1 MICFFSWPLFLSLQV
16 PELRE
21 DICVPEYCYLK
32 MEPCKSHS
40 KKDGREEESEGGGGG
55 KTVGEEEGM
64 WVEEEGEESSA
75 RINCWFGPKGTVSPL
90 HFDPDHNLL
99 SQVVGK

>member
-1 MICFFSWPLFLSLQV
+1 MQV

-32 MEPCKSHS
+32 MAPAESCSHKHGLEEEEES
-40 KKDGREEESEGGGGG
+40 IGGSGGRGEEREEE
-55 KTVGEEEGM
+55 
-64 WVEEEGEESSA
+64 EESSV
-75 RINCWFGPKGTVSPL
+75 RINCWFGPKATVSPL

-99 SQVVGK
+99 SQVIVFR